1 MLVGLEAPLTID
13 FYGQKQTS
21 HFPVLNLLSYHKSAI
36 NGYKSHEIH
45 VWPAKKSN
53 FPRVFHTPDLLLG
66 GVQPLK

>member
-21 HFPVLNLLSYHKSAI
+21 HFPVLKLLSYHKSAI

-45 VWPAKKSN
+45 VWPAKNSN
-53 FPRVFHTPDLLLG
+53 FPRVFR
-66 GVQPLK
+66 